1 MKIDQRDSNA
11 DFIKQ
16 FVVDNKTDE
25 FLVAK

>member
-1 MKIDQRDSNA
+1 MKIDNRDSNTG
-11 DFIKQ
+11 FIKQ

>member
-1 MKIDQRDSNA
+1 MKIDNRDSNTS
-11 DFIKQ
+11 FIKQ